1 MVTLQDLQQMVI
13 FESCISEALRLSTGS
28 LIMREAV
35 EPCTLT
41 LADGTTFNIRKG
53 DNVGIFPPIVHRD
66 ERFFPNAETFQYDR
80 FLKMKETIEVDG
92 AEVSSSQCFIPFGG
106 GISYCPGRKFARNE
120 IKTLAIHLLLKFKM
134 SLNGSSLAKQVT
146 VDYSRAGLGIFQ
158 PKDCTL
164 QLNLTPIR

>member
-1 MVTLQDLQQMVI
+1 MDVLD
-13 FESCISEALRLSTGS
+13 SCISEALRLSTGS

-41 LADGTTFNIRKG
+41 LADGTTYNIRKG
-53 DNVGIFPPIVHRD
+53 DNVGIFPPIIHRD
-66 ERFFPNAETFQYDR
+66 ERFFPNSEVFQYDR
-80 FLKMKETIEVDG
+80 FLKMKDSVEIDG
-92 AEVSSSQCFIPFGG
+92 VSVSTSQCFIPFGG

-134 SLNGSSLAKQVT
+134 SLSSSSLSKPVE

-158 PKDCTL
+158 PKDCKL
-164 QLNLTPIR
+164 ELILKPKM